1 MEVGNFDGGWKFRWR
16 LEFSM
21 EVGVLD
27 GGWCFRW
34 NRKYGKFLFFF
45 TAASAKSS
53 GFSLIE
59 DFLQEHGG
67 PL

>member
-1 MEVGNFDGGWKFRWR
+1 
-16 LEFSM
+16 M
-21 EVGVLD
+21 EVGVSD
-27 GGWCFRW
+27 GIG
-34 NRKYGKFLFFF
+34 NMGNFFF

-59 DFLQEHGG
+59 DFLQENGG

>member
-1 MEVGNFDGGWKFRWR
+1 MKLEFSVEVGNFDGSWKFRWR

-21 EVGVLD
+21 EVGVSD
-27 GGWCFRW
+27 GIGNMENF
-34 NRKYGKFLFFF
+34 YFFF